1 MMLSIPS
8 HRIPWGAAFRGR
20 IGWYLLALLLFGG
33 TLLTGGAAPDWRT
46 NTFSRWFPVA
56 PESTR
61 PVGFTRLASATS
73 GLNFTN
79 LLAAERSL
87 TNQIFLNGSGV
98 ACGDVNGDGWCDILL
113 AGLDSPNALFLNRGH
128 WRFERQADSGLEW
141 PGLTTTG
148 VALADLDGDGDL
160 DAVINT
166 VGGGTWILF
175 NDGHGRFAARPDS
188 PPLNPARA
196 GMSLA
201 LADFDGDGDLDLYV
215 VNYRVATYRD
225 DPNTRFTYGYDEN
238 RQPVLKSV
246 NGVPVSDPSLQG
258 RFTSM
263 VTRDGR
269 LERIENGEPD
279 AWYLNDG
286 AGGFTA
292 ISWTDGTFLTEEGLP
307 LTEPPYDWGLGVVVT
322 DLNGDR
328 RPDLVVCNDFMS
340 PDRWWL
346 NQGVVEGKLRFRAVP
361 RLAVRHTS
369 YFSMGADVADVNRDG
384 WDDIF
389 VADMRSREHARR
401 MVDIGVTR
409 PEVPPVG
416 VLDARPQFFHNT
428 LQINRG
434 DGTFAEVAEWA
445 GVDAS
450 EWSWTP
456 AFLDVDLDGYEDLLI
471 TTGHERDLQH
481 SDLVAEAEA
490 KAAGRN
496 LPLSALVESR
506 RRLPRLARHNIAYR
520 NCGDLRFTDASQAWG
535 FDALGVSHGLAFGD
549 FDNDGDLDVVVN
561 RLNEEALLYRNEA
574 PAPRILVRL
583 RGRSPNTQ
591 GIGARVTLRG
601 GPVLQSQ
608 TVRAGAHYLSSDEP
622 ACLLAAGTVG
632 REFELI
638 VNWSGGSV
646 TVVSN
651 LPPNV
656 VCEVFESASIPT
668 TPDPELAVSPLFED
682 RSNRLNHV
690 HWENTFDDFQRQ
702 PLLSRKYSQEGPG
715 VAWADLDGDGR
726 DDLVIGAGRGGRW
739 AALRN
744 RPDGSFQPW
753 SDWQAPESGS
763 DLLGVVALPAAD
775 GTVRVIAGISYWEE
789 EPAQRAAAWEWS
801 LGQTGPREI
810 LTELPDG
817 CGPLALGD
825 LDGNGSLVL
834 FAGGRSPG
842 GRFPEG
848 SDSALYRSVDGHW
861 VLDATNSACLRGIGR
876 VNGACFSDLDGD
888 GRPELVLACEWG
900 PVRVFDTRDG
910 ALRDATVQWG
920 LERWTGLWRGVA
932 SGDFDEDGRPDL
944 IVSNWGLNT
953 EFRPSLDHPREL
965 FFGDWGG
972 VGAVQSLEARWDSG
986 MGARVPLLRLDA
998 LAAGLPQVRERFPNH
1013 TAYSRA
1019 TLSEILENTRTTM
1032 LPAVTFATRLLLNRG
1047 DHFEV
1052 RALPDAAQWAV
1063 ASAVVVADF
1072 DGDGHED
1079 VFLGQNFFP
1088 VRPEGTRSD
1097 AGQGLLLKG
1106 DGRGAF
1112 TALTGRESGLR
1123 IWGDQRGAAAG
1134 DYDGDG
1140 RVDLVVTQNGAA
1152 TKLYHNATGR
1162 PGLRVRLQGPPGNPT
1177 GIGAAVRGRR
1187 GATAGPWREVQAGS
1201 GYLGQN
1207 SPVRIVTLDAE
1218 SVEVRWPGGT
1228 LQRLPVPEGTRELRV
1243 EFTGR
1248 REPPP

>member
-1 MMLSIPS
+1 MMLPVPQ
-8 HRIPWGAAFRGR
+8 HRISWIPGVRRRKGWHLLTLLLWGSV
-20 IGWYLLALLLFGG
+20 LLAV
-33 TLLTGGAAPDWRT
+33 GATPDWQT
-46 NTFSRWFPVA
+46 NAVSRWFPVA
-56 PESTR
+56 PKSTR
-61 PVGFTRLASATS
+61 PTGFTRLDSAIS
-73 GLNFTN
+73 RLSFTN
-79 LLAAERSL
+79 HLAAERSL
-87 TNQIFLNGSGV
+87 TNQIYLNGSGV

-113 AGLDSPNALFLNRGH
+113 AGLDSPNALFLNRGD
-128 WRFERQADSGLEW
+128 WRFERQVDSGLE
-141 PGLTTTG
+141 LAALASTG

-166 VGGGTWILF
+166 IGGGTWILF
-175 NDGHGRFAARPDS
+175 NDGRGRFAARPHS
-188 PPLNPARA
+188 APLNPARA

-246 NGVPVSDPSLQG
+246 NGIPVSDPSLQG
-258 RFTSM
+258 RFTSI

-279 AWYLNDG
+279 ALYLNDG
-286 AGGFTA
+286 TGGFTA
-292 ISWTDGTFLTEEGLP
+292 VSWTDGTFLTEEGLP
-307 LTEPPYDWGLGVVVT
+307 LKEPPYDWGLGVVVM

-346 NQGVVEGKLRFRAVP
+346 NQGMVEGKLRFRALP

-384 WDDIF
+384 WEDVF
-389 VADMRSREHARR
+389 VADMRSQEHARR

-434 DGTFAEVAEWA
+434 DGTFAEVAEGA

-490 KAAGRN
+490 KTVGRN

-506 RRLPRLARHNIAYR
+506 RRLPRLARHDLAYR
-520 NCGDLRFTDASQAWG
+520 NQGNLRFHDASQAWG
-535 FDALGVSHGLAFGD
+535 FEAFGVSHGLAFGD

-561 RLNEEALLYRNEA
+561 RLNEEALLYRNDA

-591 GIGARVTLRG
+591 GIGAQVTLRG
-601 GPVLQSQ
+601 GPVLQTQ
-608 TVRAGAHYLSSDEP
+608 TVRAAAHYLSSDEP
-622 ACLLAAGTVG
+622 ACLLAAGTAS
-632 REFELI
+632 REFELV
-638 VNWSGGSV
+638 VNWAGGGV

-656 VCEVFESASIPT
+656 VCEVFESAST
-668 TPDPELAVSPLFED
+668 AASPEAAPAGLPLFED
-682 RSNRLNHV
+682 VSNRLNHV

-726 DDLVIGAGRGGRW
+726 DDLVIGAGRGGRLTV
-739 AALRN
+739 LRS
-744 RPDGSFQPW
+744 RPDGSFQMG
-753 SDWQAPESGS
+753 SEGRAPETSS
-763 DLLGVVALPAAD
+763 DLLGIVTAPAGD
-775 GTVRVIAGISYWEE
+775 GTFRIVAGLSHWEE
-789 EPAQRAAAWEWS
+789 EPSQRAAAVEWFP
-801 LGQTGPREI
+801 GQAGPREI

-817 CGPLALGD
+817 GGPLALGD
-825 LDGNGSLVL
+825 LDGDGSLEL
-834 FAGGRSPG
+834 FVGGRSPG
-842 GRFPEG
+842 GRFPEE
-848 SDSALYRSVDGHW
+848 SDSAVYRSREGEW
-861 VLDATNSACLRGIGR
+861 VWDEVNSAGLRGVGR
-876 VNGACFSDLDGD
+876 VNGACFSDLNGD

-900 PVRVFDTRDG
+900 PIRVFDAREG
-910 ALRDATVQWG
+910 ALREVTAQWG
-920 LERWTGLWRGVA
+920 LERLTGGWRGVA

-944 IVSNWGLNT
+944 IVANWGLNT
-953 EFRPSLDHPREL
+953 EFCPSQDRPREL
-965 FFGDWGG
+965 VFGDWGG
-972 VGAVQSLEARWDSG
+972 VGAVQSLEARWDSRR
-986 MGARVPLLRLDA
+986 GARVPLLRLEA
-998 LAAGLPQVRERFPNH
+998 VAAGLPQVRERFSSH
-1013 TAYSRA
+1013 TAYSQA
-1019 TLSEILENTRTTM
+1019 TLSDILENQRTTV
-1032 LPAVTFATRLLLNRG
+1032 LPVVTFATSLLLNRG

-1052 RALPDAAQWAV
+1052 RPLPDAAQWAV

-1097 AGQGLLLKG
+1097 AGRGLLLRG
-1106 DGRGAF
+1106 DGQGAF

-1152 TKLYHNATGR
+1152 TKLYRNATGR
-1162 PGLRVRLQGPPGNPT
+1162 PGLRIRLQGPPGNPT
-1177 GIGAAVRGRR
+1177 GIGAAVRERR
-1187 GATAGPWREVQAGS
+1187 GAIMGPWREVQAGS

-1207 SPVRIVTLDAE
+1207 SPVRLVALDAE
-1218 SVEVRWPGGT
+1218 SVEVRWPGGI
-1228 LQRLPVPEGTRELRV
+1228 LQRVPVPEGARELRV
-1243 EFTGR
+1243 EFAGR
-1248 REPPP
+1248 KEPSP